1 MIKIAKNVHLYMCL
15 KKVIAMENLEHS
27 IHLSAP
33 IIDWYNTLQVPF
45 PLLWLGGAGG
55 GVLPQSTRK

>member
-1 MIKIAKNVHLYMCL
+1 ML

-27 IHLSAP
+27 IHLSVP

-45 PLLWLGGAGG
+45 PLLRLGGAGG
-55 GVLPQSTRK
+55 GGVTSEH